1 MKLVG
6 EYLKLNL
13 LVTMPVIAEGG
24 GGVVWPAACLQ
35 VSVEAQ
41 VLGVTLAGP
50 PEVVRGTLADAA
62 HVRTVIRTLL
72 SVLDV
77 ALKKR
82 GKTY

>member
-1 MKLVG
+1 
-6 EYLKLNL
+6 
-13 LVTMPVIAEGG
+13 MPVIAEGG

-50 PEVVRGTLADAA
+50 PEVVRGTLANAA

-82 GKTY
+82 GKTS